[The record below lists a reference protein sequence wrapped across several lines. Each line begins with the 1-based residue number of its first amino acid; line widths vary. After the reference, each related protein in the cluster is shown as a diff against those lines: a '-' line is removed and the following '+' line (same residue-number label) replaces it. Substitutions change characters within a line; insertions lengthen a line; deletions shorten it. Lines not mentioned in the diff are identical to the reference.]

1 MTIDKPP
8 GRRSLSQWALDAQN
22 KREQEKRDKV
32 DESIPLWY
40 RSIPSRGRMRW
51 TVLLVFAI
59 IAVAIGKA
67 GHGTPPPAL
76 ATNCTTPALA
86 LSVASVP
93 KGGSVAWSGT
103 GPPHQQVVLAIGVK
117 GFTVGTSLK
126 LLNAI
131 PDPGLR
137 QDEVQ
142 QASVLVP
149 FNSGCRAHGSF
160 RALVPRGTYNVRLF
174 RVNGAGS
181 TLSTTAVA
189 TKRLTVT

>member
-1 MTIDKPP
+1 MTADKP
-8 GRRSLSQWALDAQN
+8 GRRSLTQRALDAQK

-40 RSIPSRGRMRW
+40 RSIPTRGRMRW
-51 TVLLVFAI
+51 TILLVFAI
-59 IAVAIGKA
+59 IAVAILKA
-67 GHGTPPPAL
+67 GRGTPPPAL

-86 LSVASVP
+86 LSVTSIP

-103 GPPHQQVVLAIGVK
+103 GPPHQQVVLAVGVQ

-126 LLNAI
+126 LLHAI

-149 FNSGCRAHGSF
+149 FNTGCRAHGSF

-181 TLSTTAVA
+181 SLSTTAVA

>member
-1 MTIDKPP
+1 MTADKP
-8 GRRSLSQWALDAQN
+8 GRRSLTQRALDAQK
-22 KREQEKRDKV
+22 KREQERHDRV

-40 RSIPSRGRMRW
+40 RSIPTRGRMRW
-51 TVLLVFAI
+51 TILLVFAI
-59 IAVAIGKA
+59 IAVAILKA
-67 GHGTPPPAL
+67 GRGTPPPAL

-86 LSVASVP
+86 LSVTSIP

-103 GPPHQQVVLAIGVK
+103 GPPHQQVVLAVGVQ

-126 LLNAI
+126 LLHAI

-149 FNSGCRAHGSF
+149 FNTGCRAHGSF

-181 TLSTTAVA
+181 SLSTTAVA
-189 TKRLTVT
+189 TKCLTVT